1 MKVLV
6 KELATVFHPLKAA
19 CSAVAIVSK
28 SRRRAVM
35 TQIMNPLILTSGKK
49 SKESRYLR

>member
-19 CSAVAIVSK
+19 CSAVATVFK

-35 TQIMNPLILTSGKK
+35 IQTMNLLIHTLGKK
-49 SKESRYLR
+49 SKESRYQK

>member
-1 MKVLV
+1 MKELV

-19 CSAVAIVSK
+19 CSAVATVFK

-35 TQIMNPLILTSGKK
+35 TQTMNLLIHTSGKK
-49 SKESRYLR
+49 SKESRYQR